1 MSKEVLYIGL
11 DVHAENIAVAMA
23 EAGRDG
29 EVRDYG
35 VIPHTL
41 HSVEKLLRKL
51 GHPGKELRVC
61 YEAGPCGFV
70 LARRLRQLGIA
81 CTVVAPSLT
90 PKGSGDKIK
99 TDRRDARMLARLHRA
114 GELTAVH
121 IPDERDEAI
130 RDLCRARTDAVQDQ
144 RSGRNQLK
152 AFLLRNGYR
161 YTETTA
167 WSQGH
172 MRYLRELVLPHAAM
186 KVVLEEY
193 VQCID
198 AAAERIERLEM
209 HMKALLEDWHLSP
222 VVKAL
227 MGFRG
232 YQTVAA
238 MITVSEIGDIHRFAH
253 PRQLMAYLGLVPSE
267 SSSGGSRAQG
277 GITKCGNGHLRW
289 IFNECAQHYRLAPKV
304 SRELSLR
311 QEDIPKAHRK
321 AVQEISWRCQNRL
334 HERGRKLAARG
345 KTRQKVQT
353 ALARELAAFVWE
365 VMRAVMPKPAA
376 GMESAAATTAAT
388 APRRKEAGNETKPA
402 VSRTSKPAAVAG
414 KNTAA
419 RSRDYVLQ
427 PQSAKEELQNA
438 AAAASLRSN
447 SGPGARQNPA

>member
-11 DVHAENIAVAMA
+11 DVHAEDIAVAIA

-35 VIPHTL
+35 VIPNTL

-51 GHPGKELRVC
+51 GHPHKELRVC

-70 LARRLRQLGIA
+70 IARRLRKLGIA
-81 CTVVAPSLT
+81 CDVVAPSLT

-99 TDRRDARMLARLHRA
+99 TDRRDARLLARLHRA

-121 IPDERDEAI
+121 VPDERDEAI
-130 RDLCRARTDAVQDQ
+130 RDLCRARTDAVQDL

-167 WSQGH
+167 WGQGH

-198 AAAERIERLEM
+198 AAAERIERIEV
-209 HMKALLEDWHLSP
+209 HMKALLEEWRMQP
-222 VVKAL
+222 VVLAL
-227 MGFRG
+227 MGFKG

-253 PRQLMAYLGLVPSE
+253 PRQLMACLGLVPSE

-277 GITKCGNGHLRW
+277 SITKCGNGHLRW
-289 IFNECAQHYRLAPKV
+289 IFNECAQHYRLPPKV

-311 QEDIPKAHRK
+311 QEDMPKAQRK
-321 AVQEISWRCQNRL
+321 AVKEISWRCQNRL

-345 KTRQKVQT
+345 KTRQKVQV
-353 ALARELAAFVWE
+353 AMARELAAFVWE
-365 VMRAVMPKPAA
+365 VMRIAKPLADGTHVILTPRRARASVSAEPAA
-376 GMESAAATTAAT
+376 KKKG
-388 APRRKEAGNETKPA
+388 
-402 VSRTSKPAAVAG
+402 
-414 KNTAA
+414 
-419 RSRDYVLQ
+419 RDYILKVK
-427 PQSAKEELQNA
+427 A
-438 AAAASLRSN
+438 
-447 SGPGARQNPA
+447 

>member
-1 MSKEVLYIGL
+1 MNKEVLYLGL
-11 DVHAENIAVAMA
+11 DVHAENIAVAIA
-23 EAGRDG
+23 EEGRDG
-29 EVRDYG
+29 EVRNYG
-35 VIPHTL
+35 MISSDL

-70 LARRLRQLGIA
+70 IARRLKKMDIDCA
-81 CTVVAPSLT
+81 VVAPSLT

-130 RDLCRARTDAVQDQ
+130 RDLCRARTDAVHDL
-144 RSGRNQLK
+144 RSGRSQLK

-161 YTETTA
+161 YTEKTA
-167 WSQGH
+167 WSYAH

-186 KVVLEEY
+186 RVVLEEY
-193 VQCID
+193 LQCID
-198 AAAERIERLEM
+198 AANERIERLEV
-209 HMKALLEDWHLSP
+209 HMKALLDEWHLAP

-227 MGFRG
+227 MGFKG
-232 YQTVAA
+232 YKTVAA

-277 GITKCGNGHLRW
+277 AITKCGNGHLRW
-289 IFNECAQHYRLAPKV
+289 IFNECAQHYRLPPKV
-304 SRELSLR
+304 SQELTTR
-311 QEDIPKAHRK
+311 QEHVAKSHRREM
-321 AVQEISWRCQNRL
+321 QEISWRCQNRL

-345 KTRQKVQT
+345 KTRQKVQI

-365 VMRAVMPKPAA
+365 VMRLVTP
-376 GMESAAATTAAT
+376 TADGT
-388 APRRKEAGNETKPA
+388 HVE
-402 VSRTSKPAAVAG
+402 V
-414 KNTAA
+414 NTARRTNNTVGA
-419 RSRDYVLQ
+419 E
-427 PQSAKEELQNA
+427 PTAKKKVRTYTLK
-438 AAAASLRSN
+438 
-447 SGPGARQNPA
+447 NP

>member
-1 MSKEVLYIGL
+1 MSKELLYLGL
-11 DVHAENIAVAMA
+11 DVHAENIAVAIA

-29 EVRDYG
+29 ELRSYG
-35 VIPHTL
+35 EIPNTF
-41 HSVEKLLRKL
+41 HSVEKLIRKL

-70 LARRLRQLGIA
+70 LARRFKKIGIA
-81 CTVVAPSLT
+81 CDVVAPSLT

-161 YTETTA
+161 YGEKTS
-167 WSQGH
+167 WSAAH
-172 MRYLRELVLPHAAM
+172 LRYLRELILPHPAM
-186 KVVLEEY
+186 KIVLEEY
-193 VQCID
+193 LQCID
-198 AAAERIERLEM
+198 AANQRIERLEV
-209 HMKALLEDWHLSP
+209 HMKALLDEWHLAP

-227 MGFRG
+227 MGFKG

-277 GITKCGNGHLRW
+277 SIWLRRSP
-289 IFNECAQHYRLAPKV
+289 RLRGFAPAFGCL
-304 SRELSLR
+304 SRLR
-311 QEDIPKAHRK
+311 PSA
-321 AVQEISWRCQNRL
+321 RL
-334 HERGRKLAARG
+334 QM
-345 KTRQKVQT
+345 RQRPP
-353 ALARELAAFVWE
+353 AL
-365 VMRAVMPKPAA
+365 
-376 GMESAAATTAAT
+376 
-388 APRRKEAGNETKPA
+388 
-402 VSRTSKPAAVAG
+402 
-414 KNTAA
+414 
-419 RSRDYVLQ
+419 DLQ
-427 PQSAKEELQNA
+427 
-438 AAAASLRSN
+438 
-447 SGPGARQNPA
+447 

>member
-1 MSKEVLYIGL
+1 MNKEVLYLGL
-11 DVHAENIAVAMA
+11 DVHAENIAVAIA
-23 EAGRDG
+23 EEGRDG
-29 EVRDYG
+29 EVRNYG
-35 VIPHTL
+35 MISSDL

-70 LARRLRQLGIA
+70 IARRLKKMEIDCA
-81 CTVVAPSLT
+81 VVAPSLT

-130 RDLCRARTDAVQDQ
+130 RDLCRARTDAVHDL
-144 RSGRNQLK
+144 RSGRSQLK

-161 YTETTA
+161 YTEKTA
-167 WSQGH
+167 WSYAH

-186 KVVLEEY
+186 RVVLEEY
-193 VQCID
+193 LQCID
-198 AAAERIERLEM
+198 AANERIERLEV
-209 HMKALLEDWHLSP
+209 HMKALLDEWHLAP

-227 MGFRG
+227 MGFKG
-232 YQTVAA
+232 YKTVAA

-277 GITKCGNGHLRW
+277 AITKCGNGHLRW
-289 IFNECAQHYRLAPKV
+289 IFNECAQHYRLPPKV
-304 SRELSLR
+304 SQELTTR
-311 QEDIPKAHRK
+311 QEHVAKSHRRQ
-321 AVQEISWRCQNRL
+321 VQEISWRCQNRL

-345 KTRQKVQT
+345 KTRQKVQI

-365 VMRAVMPKPAA
+365 VMRLVTP
-376 GMESAAATTAAT
+376 TADGT
-388 APRRKEAGNETKPA
+388 HVE
-402 VSRTSKPAAVAG
+402 V
-414 KNTAA
+414 NTARRTNNTVGA
-419 RSRDYVLQ
+419 E
-427 PQSAKEELQNA
+427 PTAKKKVRTYTLK
-438 AAAASLRSN
+438 
-447 SGPGARQNPA
+447 NP

>member
-1 MSKEVLYIGL
+1 MNKEVLYLGL
-11 DVHAENIAVAMA
+11 DVHAENIAVAIA

-29 EVRDYG
+29 ELRSHG
-35 VIPHTL
+35 EIPNTF

-51 GHPGKELRVC
+51 GHPDKELRVC

-70 LARRLRQLGIA
+70 LARFLKKKGID
-81 CTVVAPSLT
+81 CDVIAPSLT

-130 RDLCRARTDAVQDQ
+130 RDLCRARTDAVQDL
-144 RSGRNQLK
+144 RSGRHQLK

-161 YTETTA
+161 YGEKTS
-167 WSQGH
+167 WSSGH
-172 MRYLRELVLPHAAM
+172 MRYLRELVLPHPAM

-193 VQCID
+193 LQCID
-198 AAAERIERLEM
+198 ATNGRIERLEM
-209 HMKALLEDWHLSP
+209 HMKALLEGWHLAP
-222 VVKAL
+222 VVRAL
-227 MGFRG
+227 MGFKG

-289 IFNECAQHYRLAPKV
+289 IFNECAQHYRLPPKV
-304 SRELSLR
+304 SQELTTR
-311 QEDIPKAHRK
+311 QEAIPKAHRRQ
-321 AVQEISWRCQNRL
+321 VQEISWRCQNRL

-345 KTRQKVQT
+345 KTRQKVQI
-353 ALARELAAFVWE
+353 AMARELAAFVWE
-365 VMRAVMPKPAA
+365 VMRAVTPLADGTYAA
-376 GMESAAATTAAT
+376 STARREPATTNSQAT
-388 APRRKEAGNETKPA
+388 KKKG
-402 VSRTSKPAAVAG
+402 RTYILK
-414 KNTAA
+414 
-419 RSRDYVLQ
+419 
-427 PQSAKEELQNA
+427 AK
-438 AAAASLRSN
+438 
-447 SGPGARQNPA
+447 

>member
-1 MSKEVLYIGL
+1 MSNQHTTYMSKEVLYLGL
-11 DVHAENIAVAMA
+11 DVHAENIAVAIA

-29 EVRDYG
+29 EVRNHGIISSD
-35 VIPHTL
+35 L
-41 HSVEKLLRKL
+41 HSVDKLLHKL
-51 GHPGKELRVC
+51 GHPSKELRIC

-70 LARRLRQLGIA
+70 LARYLKKKSIA
-81 CTVVAPSLT
+81 CDVVAPSLT

-121 IPDERDEAI
+121 VPDERDEAI
-130 RDLCRARTDAVQDQ
+130 RDLCRARTDAVHDL

-167 WSQGH
+167 WSAAH
-172 MRYLRELVLPHAAM
+172 MRYLRELTLPHAAM

-193 VQCID
+193 LQCID
-198 AAAERIERLEM
+198 ATTERIERLEV
-209 HMKALLEDWHLSP
+209 HMKALLEDWHLAP

-227 MGFRG
+227 MGFKG

-253 PRQLMAYLGLVPSE
+253 PRKLMAYLGLVPSE

-277 GITKCGNGHLRW
+277 SITKCGNGHLRW
-289 IFNECAQHYRLAPKV
+289 IFVECSQHYRLPPKV
-304 SRELSLR
+304 SSQLTTR
-311 QEDIPKAHRK
+311 QADIPKEHRREVK
-321 AVQEISWRCQNRL
+321 EISWRCQNRL
-334 HERGRKLAARG
+334 HEKGRKLAARG

-365 VMRAVMPKPAA
+365 VMRAVMPNTDGSHVVSTARPPEAEERVKPAA
-376 GMESAAATTAAT
+376 
-388 APRRKEAGNETKPA
+388 KTK
-402 VSRTSKPAAVAG
+402 G
-414 KNTAA
+414 
-419 RSRDYVLQ
+419 RDYTLKPVGRKSTLTAQ
-427 PQSAKEELQNA
+427 KIRNSPRTPGRSDAP
-438 AAAASLRSN
+438 LR
-447 SGPGARQNPA
+447 ARKNPA

>member
-1 MSKEVLYIGL
+1 MKKEILYLGL
-11 DVHAENIAVAMA
+11 DVHAENIAVAIA

-29 EVRDYG
+29 EVRNYG
-35 VIPHTL
+35 EIPNTL

-51 GHPGKELRVC
+51 GHPDKELRVC

-70 LARRLRQLGIA
+70 LARRLKKLGIA
-81 CTVVAPSLT
+81 CSVVAPSLT

-121 IPDERDEAI
+121 VPDERDEAI

-161 YTETTA
+161 YGETTA
-167 WSQGH
+167 WSAAH

-193 VQCID
+193 LQCID
-198 AAAERIERLEM
+198 SAAQRIGRLEV
-209 HMKALLEDWHLSP
+209 HMKALLEEWHLAP
-222 VVKAL
+222 VVKSL
-227 MGFRG
+227 MGLRG

-289 IFNECAQHYRLAPKV
+289 IFNECAQHYRLPPKV

-311 QEDIPKAHRK
+311 QEDIPKARRK
-321 AVQEISWRCQNRL
+321 EVKEISWRCQNRL

-345 KTRQKVQT
+345 KTRQKVQI
-353 ALARELAAFVWE
+353 AMARELSAFVWE
-365 VMRAVMPKPAA
+365 VMRIVTPLADGTHAIITPRREAISVSREPAA
-376 GMESAAATTAAT
+376 KKKSRTYTLKKPVIEKTKST
-388 APRRKEAGNETKPA
+388 NQTKP
-402 VSRTSKPAAVAG
+402 
-414 KNTAA
+414 
-419 RSRDYVLQ
+419 
-427 PQSAKEELQNA
+427 
-438 AAAASLRSN
+438 
-447 SGPGARQNPA
+447 

>member
-11 DVHAENIAVAMA
+11 DVHAEDIAVAIA

-35 VIPHTL
+35 VIPNTL

-51 GHPGKELRVC
+51 GHPHKELRVC

-70 LARRLRQLGIA
+70 IARRLRKLGIA
-81 CTVVAPSLT
+81 CDVVAPSLT

-99 TDRRDARMLARLHRA
+99 TDRRDARLLARLHRA

-121 IPDERDEAI
+121 VPDERDEAI
-130 RDLCRARTDAVQDQ
+130 RDLCRARTDAVQDL

-167 WSQGH
+167 WGQGH

-198 AAAERIERLEM
+198 AAAERIERIEV
-209 HMKALLEDWHLSP
+209 HMKALLEEWRMQP
-222 VVKAL
+222 VVLAL
-227 MGFRG
+227 MGFKG

-277 GITKCGNGHLRW
+277 SITKCGNGHLRW
-289 IFNECAQHYRLAPKV
+289 IFNECAQHYRLPPKV

-311 QEDIPKAHRK
+311 QEDMPKAQRK
-321 AVQEISWRCQNRL
+321 AVKEISWRCQNRL

-345 KTRQKVQT
+345 KTRQKVQV
-353 ALARELAAFVWE
+353 AMARELAAFVWE
-365 VMRAVMPKPAA
+365 VMRIAKPLADGTHVILTPRRARASVSAEPAA
-376 GMESAAATTAAT
+376 KKKG
-388 APRRKEAGNETKPA
+388 
-402 VSRTSKPAAVAG
+402 
-414 KNTAA
+414 
-419 RSRDYVLQ
+419 RDYILKVK
-427 PQSAKEELQNA
+427 A
-438 AAAASLRSN
+438 
-447 SGPGARQNPA
+447 